1 MGNERRSR
9 YESAPRPA
17 RQERSRGMPS
27 ARASSGWSRSRFPLS
42 APSAPGRSGPASLRR
57 RVPAARSVGSG
68 LRDRTRRGGPGGG
81 PLDREREGL
90 AGRLTTTAALRGRLG
105 GTSCLATTTPLDRRS
120 LLRRGL
126 PATTPLDRRSLL
138 RRGLPA
144 TAALRGRL
152 GGTSCLAATTPLDRR
167 SLLRRALTT
176 TTPLRGRRL
185 LRGLPT
191 TLGRLPCRRLA
202 SCALPR
208 PTLGRLTTRRLLR
221 RALACASSLCRRH
234 GHLPFSLV
242 CWLRGR
248 SARQHCLRR
257 SPSS

>member
-105 GTSCLATTTPLDRRS
+105 GTSCLAATTPLDRRS

-152 GGTSCLAATTPLDRR
+152 GGTSCLAATTPL
-167 SLLRRALTT
+167 
-176 TTPLRGRRL
+176 RGRCL

-221 RALACASSLCRRH
+221 RALACASSLCRR
-234 GHLPFSLV
+234 
-242 CWLRGR
+242 
-248 SARQHCLRR
+248 Q
-257 SPSS
+257 

>member
-68 LRDRTRRGGPGGG
+68 LHDRTRRGGPGGG

-152 GGTSCLAATTPLDRR
+152 GGTGFRAVVLRAVLFLA
-167 SLLRRALTT
+167 
-176 TTPLRGRRL
+176 
-185 LRGLPT
+185 
-191 TLGRLPCRRLA
+191 RRLA
-202 SCALPR
+202 GLR
-208 PTLGRLTTRRLLR
+208 PVVFFAALLR
-221 RALACASSLCRRH
+221 ALRLFAGGTVTYLSRWFAGSEADRLGSTVS
-234 GHLPFSLV
+234 GVHLLLEV
-242 CWLRGR
+242 GT
-248 SARQHCLRR
+248 H
-257 SPSS
+257 

>member
-126 PATTPLDRRSLL
+126 PAT
-138 RRGLPA
+138 
-144 TAALRGRL
+144 AALRGRL
-152 GGTSCLAATTPLDRR
+152 GGTSCLAATTPLRRRCLLRRGLPATPLDRR

-176 TTPLRGRRL
+176 TPPLRGRRL